1 MICRM
6 KLILSNKNNLEI
18 FEKKLYRMD
27 FLYSFFVHKEIKF
40 IFFKLFEK
48 FNLEKIKNYGKNY

>member
-1 MICRM
+1 M

-27 FLYSFFVHKEIKF
+27 FLYSFFVYKEIKF

-48 FNLEKIKNYGKNY
+48 FNMEKIKNYGKNY

>member
-1 MICRM
+1 M

-40 IFFKLFEK
+40 ILFKLFEK
-48 FNLEKIKNYGKNY
+48 FNMEKIKNYGKNY